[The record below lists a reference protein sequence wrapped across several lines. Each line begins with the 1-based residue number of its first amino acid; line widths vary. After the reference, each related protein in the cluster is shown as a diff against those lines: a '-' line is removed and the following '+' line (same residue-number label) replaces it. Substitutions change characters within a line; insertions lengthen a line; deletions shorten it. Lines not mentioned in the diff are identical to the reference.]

1 MPIRELIKEYRGR
14 IWIEAY
20 CHPVGDHDESDSVL
34 DKIESELKEL
44 EEKAEAFDWLSKQ
57 NVNISEY
64 VLGDGDQNNGGFQGL
79 QIYFYEDD
87 SGYHGKDLLEC
98 VRKARGEE

>member
-1 MPIRELIKEYRGR
+1 MKIRELIKEYRDD
-14 IWIEAY
+14 IWLEAY
-20 CHPVGDHDESDSVL
+20 CHPFSCSTKSDSVL
-34 DKIESELKEL
+34 EKIESELKEL

-87 SGYHGKDLLEC
+87 RSYHGKDLLEC